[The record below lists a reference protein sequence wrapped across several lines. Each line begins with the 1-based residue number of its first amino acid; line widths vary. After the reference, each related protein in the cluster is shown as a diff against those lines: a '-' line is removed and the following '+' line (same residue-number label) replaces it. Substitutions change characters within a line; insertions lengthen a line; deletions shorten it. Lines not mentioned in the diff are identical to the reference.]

1 MNPLSRQ
8 IVFLLV
14 AGAALAGVVV
24 FRAPA
29 YGYAD
34 NGAAPVFVTKM
45 PSGYR
50 DWRVISV
57 AHEEDNL
64 HSFAIILG
72 NDVAIKAYRDG
83 KLPYPDG
90 TIIAALHYKH
100 VASDENNKV
109 FGDVQSYVP
118 GAPTNTQFMIK
129 DSKKYASTGGWGF
142 GHFNADGTPGTEAQL
157 KTCFPCHA
165 KASRDFV
172 FTRYAP

>member
-1 MNPLSRQ
+1 MNPASRR

-14 AGAALAGVVV
+14 AGAVLAGAIV
-24 FRAPA
+24 FRAPL
-29 YGYAD
+29 YGKAD
-34 NGAAPVFVTKM
+34 DAVAPVFVSKI

-50 DWRVISV
+50 DWRVVSV
-57 AHEEDNL
+57 AHEEGSL